1 MQIGANFGLHKLPL
15 WLHAGHAPSDQR
27 TTGDGHRDE
36 WRARE
41 ERQASLLRDHAEWS
55 HSHDLA
61 MPRPKEMA
69 EAREP
74 GREIDERIEKLVS
87 AIGEFLRRE
96 GN

>member
-1 MQIGANFGLHKLPL
+1 
-15 WLHAGHAPSDQR
+15 
-27 TTGDGHRDE
+27 
-36 WRARE
+36 
-41 ERQASLLRDHAEWS
+41 
-55 HSHDLA
+55 